1 MLTSPNDCAREV
13 LDVVPLVMRSIRA
26 EIRRNRRN
34 DLSVPQ
40 FRTLI
45 FLNRNPG
52 EQLSNLAEHLGLT
65 PPSASKLIDGLVA
78 KQLVERQA
86 SLTDRRCITL
96 RLTPTGKKLL
106 DASYQET
113 QAFFTDLFTGLSI
126 SDRSNVIQSMQLLRQ
141 VFSRDEGDSV
151 MGGAYA
157 STGN

>member
-113 QAFFTDLFTGLSI
+113 QAFFTDLFAGLSD
-126 SDRSNVIQSMQLLRQ
+126 SDRSNMIQSLQLLRQ